1 MTEVTAQAFELKIT
15 KELPAP
21 REDVF
26 AAWTNPDNLKEW
38 ISPTGHGATVPL
50 LEAREGGQY
59 RIDMHGENE
68 TYVHTGEYLEFRP
81 PERLVFTWISPATE
95 QKPSVVTID
104 FAESADGGTLLTL
117 THEKLPNKET
127 TERHL
132 QGWTVI
138 ANQLA
143 ERL

>member
-1 MTEVTAQAFELKIT
+1 MTEVTAQEFELKIT
-15 KELPAP
+15 KVLPAAP
-21 REDVF
+21 EEVF

-50 LEAREGGQY
+50 LEAREGGRY

-81 PERLVFTWISPATE
+81 SERLVFTWISPGTE
-95 QKPSVVTID
+95 QKRSVVTID
-104 FAESADGGTLLTL
+104 LAKADGGTLLTL
-117 THEKLPNKET
+117 THENLPSKES